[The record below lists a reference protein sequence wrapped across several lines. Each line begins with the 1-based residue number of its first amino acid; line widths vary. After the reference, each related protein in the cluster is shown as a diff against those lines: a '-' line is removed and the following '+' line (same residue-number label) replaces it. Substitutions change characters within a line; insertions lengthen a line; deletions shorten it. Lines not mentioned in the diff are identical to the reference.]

1 MPFHTMDSAGEIIRD
16 TIRSSGPLPFEQ
28 FMDMALYYPGCGY
41 YTSGGQRIGTG
52 GDYYTA
58 PYASSILGILIARQ
72 IAELFDLLGNPSPF
86 QVVEVGAGS
95 GSMAD
100 DIVEASARWHPRFH
114 AALRY
119 VAVERHP
126 IPAVGHAEKITVRE
140 SLTGME
146 PFTGCIVSN
155 ELFDALPV
163 HVVVMKD
170 RLYEVYVDVRD
181 GRFEEILLP
190 ASATIL
196 GHFEALGIRPAE
208 GMRTEVNL
216 KARDMLRDMA
226 EVLSRGYVLTIDYG
240 YTAHEY
246 YAPHRSSG
254 TLVCFHNH
262 LMDSNPYELV
272 GTKDITSHVDFTS
285 LARWGRQFS
294 LETVGFVRQGD
305 FVMSLGY
312 DDLLA
317 QIKQVVNDP
326 ITYYRMTSASKF
338 LILPDAMGDIFKV
351 MLQQKGSEHLPL
363 PAGFAFRNS
372 IPG

>member
-1 MPFHTMDSAGEIIRD
+1 MDSAGEIIRD